1 MSQLMLNHRLVNG
14 TIEMINLLI
23 AEDQA
28 MLLTTLATLL
38 DLEDDICVVHQS
50 KDGQDALDFINSSE
64 RPEIDILIS
73 DIEMPRMTGIEL
85 IQAIKE
91 KSLPI
96 KPMILTT
103 FSRAGY
109 LRRAMDA
116 GVKGYLL
123 KDSPSQELLTA
134 IRKIADGGK
143 VIAPELLQDAWMEM
157 DPLTDK
163 ERKALQLAKTGAST
177 EEIAE
182 TLHLSAGT
190 VRNYLSSACSKLDAK
205 NRVEAAR
212 IAHQNGWL

>member
-1 MSQLMLNHRLVNG
+1 
-14 TIEMINLLI
+14 MINLLI

-38 DLEDDICVVHQS
+38 DLENDISVIHQS
-50 KDGQDALDFINSSE
+50 SDGKDALEFISDESNP
-64 RPEIDILIS
+64 RVDIVIS

-85 IQAIKE
+85 IQTIKE
-91 KSLPI
+91 RGLSI
-96 KPMILTT
+96 KPIILTT
-103 FSRAGY
+103 FSRSGY

-123 KDSPSQELLTA
+123 KDSPSDDLLAA
-134 IRKIADGGK
+134 IRKIAKGGK

-163 ERKALQLAKTGAST
+163 ERKALQLAKTGATT
-177 EEIAE
+177 EEIAAS
-182 TLHLSAGT
+182 LHLSSGT
-190 VRNYLSSACSKLDAK
+190 VRNYLSSACNKLDAK
-205 NRVEAAR
+205 NRIEAAR

>member
-1 MSQLMLNHRLVNG
+1 
-14 TIEMINLLI
+14 MINLLI

-50 KDGQDALDFINSSE
+50 KDGQDAWDFINQTD
-64 RPEIDILIS
+64 RPSIDILIS

-85 IQAIKE
+85 IQTIKDQGL
-91 KSLPI
+91 SI
-96 KPMILTT
+96 KPIILTT

-123 KDSPSQELLTA
+123 KDSPSDELLSA

-163 ERKALQLAKTGAST
+163 ERKALRLAKSGAST